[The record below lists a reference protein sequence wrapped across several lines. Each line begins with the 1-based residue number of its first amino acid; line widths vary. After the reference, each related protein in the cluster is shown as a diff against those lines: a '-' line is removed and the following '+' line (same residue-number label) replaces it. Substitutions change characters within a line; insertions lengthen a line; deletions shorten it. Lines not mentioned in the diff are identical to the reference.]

1 MDSTDIR
8 ILSVGTALP
17 GPPIDNARLAERF
30 GMPVVWQQWME
41 TYVGTRS
48 RHFCR
53 DLDTGD
59 VRHTLTDLAE
69 SAGRRALTAADLTG
83 ADVDAVVMSTASPDA
98 LMPATVNMVA
108 DRLGIDDVPTYQLQS
123 GCTGAVQAMEVAGR
137 MLRTG
142 DCRTVLVLGGDSCA
156 KHLDLTMDI
165 RDVPPEVQINGLLFG
180 DGAGAAVLSTQP
192 GEAAPVLLG
201 VFTRLIGRNRAPGQT
216 VEWFSWGDR
225 ATADRRMPV
234 TEDFKAVEE
243 SAPKMAIE
251 ALDDLLGRV
260 NWTRSQVD
268 YLLPPQLSAKMTA
281 RIVEALGLPAADPVS
296 RVAEIGNT
304 GNAIPFFQLEELMP
318 RFAPGERAVG
328 VSVEASKWIK
338 AGYAIEVP

>member
-1 MDSTDIR
+1 MDSIDIR

-53 DLDTGD
+53 DLDTGE

-69 SAGRRALTAADLTG
+69 SAGRRALTEADLTG
-83 ADVDAVVMSTASPDA
+83 AEVDAVVMSTASPDA

-142 DCRTVLVLGGDSCA
+142 DCRTVLVLGGDSSA
-156 KHLDLTMDI
+156 KHLDVTMDI

-180 DGAGAAVLSTQP
+180 DGAGAAVLSTLP
-192 GEAAPVLLG
+192 AEAAPVLRG

-251 ALDDLLGRV
+251 ALEDLLERV
-260 NWTRSQVD
+260 SWTRSQVD

-281 RIVEALGLPAADPVS
+281 RIVEALGLPAADSIS

-304 GNAIPFFQLEELMP
+304 GNAIPFFQLEQLMP

-338 AGYAIEVP
+338 AGYAVEVP

>member
-8 ILSVGTALP
+8 ILGVGTALP
-17 GPPIDNARLAERF
+17 GPPVDNARLAERF

-53 DLDTGD
+53 DLDTGE

-69 SAGRRALTAADLTG
+69 SAGRRALAAADLTG
-83 ADVDAVVMSTASPDA
+83 AEVDAVVMSTASPDA
-98 LMPATVNMVA
+98 LMPATVNLVA

-142 DCRTVLVLGGDSCA
+142 DCRTVLVLGGDSSA
-156 KHLDLTMDI
+156 KHLDVTMDI

-180 DGAGAAVLSTQP
+180 DGAGAAVLSTLP
-192 GEAAPVLLG
+192 AETAPVLLG

-243 SAPKMAIE
+243 SAPKMAIA
-251 ALDDLLGRV
+251 ALEDLLGRV

-281 RIVEALGLPAADPVS
+281 RIVEALGLPTADPIS

-304 GNAIPFFQLEELMP
+304 GNAIPFFQLEQLMP

-338 AGYAIEVP
+338 AGYAVEVP

>member
-8 ILSVGTALP
+8 ILGVGTALP
-17 GPPIDNARLAERF
+17 GPPVDNARLAERF

-53 DLDTGD
+53 DLDTGE
-59 VRHTLTDLAE
+59 VRYTLTDLAE
-69 SAGRRALTAADLTG
+69 SAGRRALAAADLTG
-83 ADVDAVVMSTASPDA
+83 DDVDAVVMSTASPDA

-142 DCRTVLVLGGDSCA
+142 DCRTVLVLGGDSSA
-156 KHLDLTMDI
+156 KHLDVTMDI

-192 GEAAPVLLG
+192 AEAAPVLLG

-225 ATADRRMPV
+225 ATASQRLPV

-251 ALDDLLGRV
+251 ALEDLLGRV
-260 NWTRSQVD
+260 SWTRSQVD

-304 GNAIPFFQLEELMP
+304 GNAIPYFQLEQLLP

-338 AGYAIEVP
+338 AGYAVEVP